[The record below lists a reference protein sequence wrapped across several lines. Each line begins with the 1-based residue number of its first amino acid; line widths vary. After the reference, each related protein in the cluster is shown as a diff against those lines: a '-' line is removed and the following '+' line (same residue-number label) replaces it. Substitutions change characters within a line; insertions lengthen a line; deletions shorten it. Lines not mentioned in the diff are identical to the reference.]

1 MLRQARVTSYCSGIY
16 QHHGILWTRHT
27 SRRTKQRIH
36 HVAAMKDGASQLKVA
51 LVALGGNALLQ
62 RGEDPTAENQARHAR
77 EAATALAA
85 LVQEEGYR
93 LCVTHGNGPQIGL
106 LALRAPEE
114 HLDVLGAESEGQ
126 IGYLLET
133 ELAGAMPD
141 AEVVSMLTQ
150 VLVDPKDPAFEA
162 PSKFIGPMYSKEEA
176 ERFAKE
182 KGLDMKPDGDKG
194 YRRVVASPAPKQVL
208 EARAI
213 QVLVKEGI
221 ICICA
226 GGGGIPVAME
236 QEEGATQWRRHG
248 VEAVIDKDA
257 ASALLAAQI
266 KADILLL
273 LTDAPAVYDPQKWP
287 HEKAAVPSPITPER
301 LLRLGDFAG
310 GSMGPKVQAA
320 CKFVQETGH
329 PAGIGSMQDAVE
341 IVRGQKGTLITAES
355 GQ

>member
-1 MLRQARVTSYCSGIY
+1 MKPERLHWGGSDSRKSG
-16 QHHGILWTRHT
+16 
-27 SRRTKQRIH
+27 K
-36 HVAAMKDGASQLKVA
+36 AKAD
-51 LVALGGNALLQ
+51 
-62 RGEDPTAENQARHAR
+62 
-77 EAATALAA
+77 
-85 LVQEEGYR
+85 EEGYS

-106 LALRAPEE
+106 LALKQWLQAPEE

-133 ELAGAMPD
+133 ELAGALPD

-150 VLVDPKDPAFEA
+150 VLVDANDPAFES
-162 PSKFIGPMYSKEEA
+162 PSKFIGPMYSKDEA
-176 ERFAKE
+176 EKFAKE
-182 KGLDMKPDGDKG
+182 KGFDVKPDGDKG

-236 QEEGATQWRRHG
+236 QQDGGSTWRRHG

-273 LTDAPAVYDPQKWP
+273 LTDAPAVFNPQKWP
-287 HEKAAVPSPITPER
+287 KEKAPVSSPITPED

-320 CKFVQETGH
+320 CKFVEETGR
-329 PAGIGSMQDAVE
+329 PAGIGAMQDAVD
-341 IVRGQKGTLITAES
+341 IVRGHKGTLITAAKK
-355 GQ
+355 